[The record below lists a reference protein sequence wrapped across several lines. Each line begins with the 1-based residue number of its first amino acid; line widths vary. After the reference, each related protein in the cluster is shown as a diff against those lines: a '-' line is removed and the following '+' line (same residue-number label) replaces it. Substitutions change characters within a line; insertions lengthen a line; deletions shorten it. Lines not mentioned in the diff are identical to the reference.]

1 MMPRGLWTT
10 TVGSFPK
17 PPQLER
23 ARQQHARGELS
34 ADRLFAMERE
44 ETAKVIRQQEE
55 AGLDILVD
63 GELYR
68 GDMTT
73 YFAERMPGFA
83 ISNPV
88 RSYGNRYYRKPI
100 AVGPI
105 RRDQEMTVSWWTYA
119 QSLTRKPI
127 KGMLTGPYT
136 MMDWSF
142 NEHYPSREAMAMDL
156 AVAVNEEALALQ
168 EAGARFIQI
177 DEPAVSVRPEEL
189 TLAVKALG
197 RAVQGLTAKTI
208 THICYGDFDV
218 IYPALLD
225 LPVDMIDLE
234 MANSRYDLLERFRAH
249 PFTKEIGYGVL
260 DVHSHRVETK
270 EEVKEGIRR
279 GLEVLRPEQ
288 MYVDP
293 DCGLKTRTV
302 EEAFAK
308 LRVMVDAVREVRAE
322 LGIEAEQG
330 VTA

>member
-1 MMPRGLWTT
+1 MPHGLWTT

-17 PPQLER
+17 PPELER

-34 ADRLFAMERE
+34 AEKLFEMERA
-44 ETAKVIRQQEE
+44 ETVRVIRMQEE
-55 AGLDILVD
+55 VGLDLLVD

-105 RRDQEMTVSWWTYA
+105 RRDEELTVSWWTFA
-119 QSLTRKPI
+119 QGQTERPV

-142 NEHYPSREAMAMDL
+142 NEHYPTREAMAMDL
-156 AVAVNEEALALQ
+156 AAAVNEEALAL
-168 EAGARFIQI
+168 EAAGARFIQI

-189 TLAVKALG
+189 PLAVKALG
-197 RAVQGLTAKTI
+197 RAVQGLKAKTI

-234 MANSRYDLLERFRAH
+234 MANSRYDLLERFRVN

-260 DVHSHRVETK
+260 DVHSHRVESK

-279 GLEVLRPEQ
+279 GLQVLRPEQ

-308 LRVMVDAVREVRAE
+308 LRVMVEAVREVRAE
-322 LGIEAEQG
+322 LGMAVEQG
-330 VTA
+330 ARV

>member
-1 MMPRGLWTT
+1 MTRGLWTT

-17 PPQLER
+17 PPHLEK

-34 ADRLFAMERE
+34 AEKLFEMERE
-44 ETAKVIRQQEE
+44 ETINVIRKQEE
-55 AGLDILVD
+55 IGLDILVD

-105 RRDQEMTVSWWTYA
+105 RRDQELTVGWWKFA
-119 QSLTRKPI
+119 QGHTEKPV

-142 NEHYPSREAMAMDL
+142 NEHYPTREAMAMDL
-156 AVAVNEEALALQ
+156 AVAVNEEARAL
-168 EAGARFIQI
+168 EAAGARYIQI

-189 TLAVKALG
+189 PLAVKALG
-197 RAVQGLTAKTI
+197 RAVQGLKAKTI

-234 MANSRYDLLERFRAH
+234 MANSRYDLLERFRTH

-302 EEAFAK
+302 EEAFDK
-308 LRVMVDAVREVRAE
+308 LRVMVEAVREVRAE
-322 LGIEAEQG
+322 LGMPVEQG

>member
-1 MMPRGLWTT
+1 MSRGLWTT

-23 ARQQHARGELS
+23 ARQQHARGEIS
-34 ADRLFAMERE
+34 ADALFQLERD
-44 ETAKVIRQQEE
+44 ETVKLIKRQEE
-55 AGLDILVD
+55 IGLDILVD

-105 RRDQEMTVSWWTYA
+105 RRTKPLTVEWWKFA
-119 QSLTRKPI
+119 QSQTKQPI

-156 AVAVNEEALALQ
+156 AAAINEEALALQ
-168 EAGARFIQI
+168 EAGAKYIQI
-177 DEPAVSVRPEEL
+177 DEPAVSVRPDEL
-189 TLAVKALG
+189 PLAVKALG
-197 RAVQGLTAKTI
+197 RAAQGLKAKTI

-225 LPVDMIDLE
+225 LPVDQIDLE
-234 MANSRYDLLERFRAH
+234 MANSRYDLLERFKAQ

-260 DVHSHRVETK
+260 DVHNHRVETK
-270 EEVKEGIRR
+270 DEVKQGILR
-279 GLEVLRPEQ
+279 GLEVLKPEQ

-293 DCGLKTRTV
+293 DCGLKTRTMD
-302 EEAFAK
+302 EAFAK
-308 LRVMVDAVREVRAE
+308 LQVMVDAVREVRTE
-322 LGIEAEQG
+322 RGIGA
-330 VTA
+330 

>member
-1 MMPRGLWTT
+1 MSRGLWTT

-23 ARQQHARGELS
+23 ARQQHARGEIS
-34 ADRLFAMERE
+34 ADALFQLERD
-44 ETAKVIRQQEE
+44 ETVKLIKRQEE
-55 AGLDILVD
+55 IGLDILVD

-105 RRDQEMTVSWWTYA
+105 RRTKPLTVEWWKFA
-119 QSLTRKPI
+119 QSQTKQPI

-156 AVAVNEEALALQ
+156 AAAINEEALALQ
-168 EAGARFIQI
+168 EAGAKYIQI
-177 DEPAVSVRPEEL
+177 DEPAVSVRPDEL
-189 TLAVKALG
+189 PLAVKALG
-197 RAVQGLTAKTI
+197 RAAQGLKAKTI

-225 LPVDMIDLE
+225 LPVDQIDLE
-234 MANSRYDLLERFRAH
+234 MANSRYDLLDRFRQH
-249 PFTKEIGYGVL
+249 RFTKEIGYGVL
-260 DVHSHRVETK
+260 DVHSHRIETK
-270 EEVKEGIRR
+270 EEIKQGILR
-279 GLEVLRPEQ
+279 GLEFLKPEQ
-288 MYVDP
+288 MYIDP

-302 EEAFAK
+302 EEAKEK
-308 LRVMVDAVREVRAE
+308 LAVMVAAVREVRE
-322 LGIEAEQG
+322 ERGI
-330 VTA
+330 TA

>member
-1 MMPRGLWTT
+1 
-10 TVGSFPK
+10 V
-17 PPQLER
+17 
-23 ARQQHARGELS
+23 
-34 ADRLFAMERE
+34 
-44 ETAKVIRQQEE
+44 KVIRRQEE
-55 AGLDILVD
+55 VGLDLLVD

-105 RRDQEMTVSWWTYA
+105 RRDQELTVSWWKFA
-119 QSLTRKPI
+119 QAQTKHPV

-168 EAGARFIQI
+168 EAGAKFIQI

-189 TLAVKALG
+189 PLAVKALG
-197 RAVQGLTAKTI
+197 RAVQGLRAKTI

-234 MANSRYDLLERFRAH
+234 MANSRYDLLERFRAK

-260 DVHSHRVETK
+260 DVHSHRIESK

-288 MYVDP
+288 MYIDP

-308 LRVMVDAVREVRAE
+308 LRVMVEAVREVRAE
-322 LGIEAEQG
+322 LGIAVEQG
-330 VTA
+330 ATA

>member
-1 MMPRGLWTT
+1 MPRGLWTT

-17 PPQLER
+17 PPELER
-23 ARQQHARGELS
+23 ARARLMRGEITAEALE
-34 ADRLFAMERE
+34 ALERE
-44 ETAKVIRQQEE
+44 ETARVVRMQEE
-55 AGLDILVD
+55 VGLDILVD

-73 YFAERMPGFA
+73 YFAERMEGFA
-83 ISNPV
+83 ISAPV

-105 RRDQEMTVSWWTYA
+105 RRTKPMTVAWWRYA
-119 QSLTRKPI
+119 QSLTAKPV

-142 NEHYPSREAMAMDL
+142 NEHYPSREAMALDL
-156 AVAVNEEALALQ
+156 AEAVREEALALE
-168 EAGARFIQI
+168 EAGARFIQV

-189 TLAVKALG
+189 PLAVRALG
-197 RAVQGLTAKTI
+197 RAVEGLKAKTI

-234 MANSRYDLLERFRAH
+234 MANSRYDLLDRFRAH
-249 PFTKEIGYGVL
+249 PFTKEIGLGVL
-260 DVHSHRVETK
+260 DVHTHRIETK
-270 EEVKEGIRR
+270 EEVKQGLLRA
-279 GLEVLRPEQ
+279 LEVLRPEQ
-288 MYVDP
+288 IYVDP

-302 EEAFAK
+302 EEARRK
-308 LRVMVDAVREVRAE
+308 LEVMVAAVREVRAE
-322 LGIEAEQG
+322 RGI
-330 VTA
+330 TP

>member
-1 MMPRGLWTT
+1 MARGLWTT

-17 PPQLER
+17 PPRLEK
-23 ARQQHARGELS
+23 ARQQHARGEIS
-34 ADRLFAMERE
+34 AEALEAMERE
-44 ETAKVIRQQEE
+44 ETIAVIKRQE
-55 AGLDILVD
+55 AIGIDIIVD

-105 RRDQEMTVSWWTYA
+105 RRKKPLTVDWWKFA
-119 QSLTRKPI
+119 QSQTSRPV

-142 NEHYPSREAMAMDL
+142 NEHYPSREAMTMDL
-156 AVAVNEEALALQ
+156 AEAIREEAFALQ
-168 EAGARFIQI
+168 EAGAKYIQI

-189 TLAVKALG
+189 SLAVRAFG
-197 RAVQGLTAKTI
+197 RVTEGLKAKTI
-208 THICYGDFDV
+208 THICYGDFDL
-218 IYPALLD
+218 IYPAMLD
-225 LPVDMIDLE
+225 LPVDQIDLE
-234 MANSRYDLLERFRAH
+234 MANSRYDLLDRFRAH

-270 EEVKEGIRR
+270 DEIKEGIRR
-279 GLEVLRPEQ
+279 GLEVLKPEQ

-302 EEAFAK
+302 DEAFAK
-308 LRVMVDAVREVRAE
+308 LEVMVQAVREIRE
-322 LGIEAEQG
+322 EKGI
-330 VTA
+330 TA

>member
-1 MMPRGLWTT
+1 MTMPRGLWTT

-17 PPQLER
+17 PPALEK
-23 ARQQHARGELS
+23 ARNQYARGELS
-34 ADRLFAMERE
+34 LEKLREMERE
-44 ETAKVIRQQEE
+44 ETVRCIRRQE
-55 AGLDILVD
+55 AIGLDILVD

-73 YFAERMPGFA
+73 YFAELMPGFA

-105 RRDQEMTVSWWTYA
+105 RRKEPLTVEWWKFA
-119 QSLTRKPI
+119 QSQTSKPI

-142 NEHYPSREAMAMDL
+142 NEYYPSREAMAMDL
-156 AVAVNEEALALQ
+156 AEAIREEALALQ
-168 EAGARFIQI
+168 DAGAKFIQI

-189 TLAVKALG
+189 PLAVRALG
-197 RAVQGLTAKTI
+197 RAVEGLTAKTI
-208 THICYGDFDV
+208 THVCYGDFDV

-234 MANSRYDLLERFRAH
+234 MANSRYDLLERFRTQ

-270 EEVKEGIRR
+270 DEVKEGIRR

-288 MYVDP
+288 IYVDP

-302 EEAFAK
+302 DEAFAK
-308 LRVMVDAVREVRAE
+308 LEVMVAAVREVRE
-322 LGIEAEQG
+322 EQG
-330 VTA
+330 ITA

>member
-1 MMPRGLWTT
+1 MSRGLWTT

-17 PPQLER
+17 PPLLER
-23 ARQQHARGELS
+23 ARQQHARGEIG
-34 ADRLFAMERE
+34 ADALFAMERD
-44 ETAKVIRQQEE
+44 ETVKLIKRQEE
-55 AGLDILVD
+55 IGLDILVD

-105 RRDQEMTVSWWTYA
+105 RRTKPLTVEWWKFA
-119 QSLTRKPI
+119 QSQTKKPI

-156 AVAVNEEALALQ
+156 AVAINEEALALQ
-168 EAGARFIQI
+168 EAGATYIQI
-177 DEPAVSVRPEEL
+177 DEPAVSVRPDEL
-189 TLAVKALG
+189 PLAIKALG
-197 RAVQGLTAKTI
+197 RAAQGLKAKTI

-218 IYPALLD
+218 IYPALLG
-225 LPVDMIDLE
+225 LPVDQIDLE
-234 MANSRYDLLERFRAH
+234 MANSKYDLLERFKAQ

-270 EEVKEGIRR
+270 DEVKQGILR
-279 GLEVLRPEQ
+279 GLDVLKPEQ

-293 DCGLKTRTV
+293 DCGLKTRTMD
-302 EEAFAK
+302 EAFAK
-308 LRVMVDAVREVRAE
+308 LEVMVAAVREVRAE
-322 LGIEAEQG
+322 RGI
-330 VTA
+330 TA

>member
-1 MMPRGLWTT
+1 MPRGLWTT

-17 PPQLER
+17 PPRLEK
-23 ARQQHARGELS
+23 ARLQHARGELK
-34 ADRLFAMERE
+34 AEELEAMERE
-44 ETAKVIRQQEE
+44 ETIEVIRRQERI
-55 AGLDILVD
+55 GLDIVVD

-105 RRDQEMTVSWWTYA
+105 RRKKPLTVDWWKFA
-119 QSLTRKPI
+119 QSQTSKPV

-136 MMDWSF
+136 MMDWAF

-156 AVAVNEEALALQ
+156 AEAINEEALALQ
-168 EAGARFIQI
+168 EAGAKFIQI

-189 TLAVKALG
+189 PLAVKALA
-197 RAVQGLTAKTI
+197 RAAPGLKAKTI

-225 LPVDMIDLE
+225 LPVDQIDLE
-234 MANSRYDLLERFRAH
+234 LANSRYDLLERFRKH
-249 PFTKEIGYGVL
+249 PFTKEIGFGVL
-260 DVHSHRVETK
+260 DVHSHKIETK
-270 EEVKEGIRR
+270 EEIKEGLRK

-288 MYVDP
+288 IYVDP

-302 EEAFAK
+302 DEAFAK
-308 LRVMVDAVREVRAE
+308 LEVMVEAVREIRAE
-322 LGIEAEQG
+322 RGID
-330 VTA
+330 V

>member
-1 MMPRGLWTT
+1 MSRGLWTT

-17 PPQLER
+17 PPELER
-23 ARQQHARGELS
+23 ARSRFARGEISQDDLT
-34 ADRLFAMERE
+34 RLERR
-44 ETAKVIRQQEE
+44 ETAKAIRMQEE
-55 AGLDILVD
+55 IGLDILVD

-73 YFAERMPGFA
+73 YFAERMEGYA

-88 RSYGNRYYRKPI
+88 RSYGNRYYRKPV

-105 RRDQEMTVSWWTYA
+105 RRTGPLTVEWWKYA
-119 QSLTRKPI
+119 QSLTSKPV

-156 AVAVNEEALALQ
+156 AEAVREEALAL
-168 EAGARFIQI
+168 EAAGATFIQI

-189 TLAVKALG
+189 PLAVRALG
-197 RAVQGLTAKTI
+197 RATAGLRAKTI
-208 THICYGDFDV
+208 THVCYGDFDV

-234 MANSRYDLLERFRAH
+234 MANSRFDLLERFRQH
-249 PFTKEIGYGVL
+249 PFTKEIGLGVL
-260 DVHSHRVETK
+260 DVHSHRIETK
-270 EEVKEGIRR
+270 DEVKEGLRR
-279 GLEVLRPEQ
+279 ALDVLPPERI
-288 MYVDP
+288 YVDP

-302 EEAFAK
+302 EEARQK
-308 LRVMVDAVREVRAE
+308 LEVMVAAVREVRAE
-322 LGIEAEQG
+322 RGI
-330 VTA
+330 TP

>member
-1 MMPRGLWTT
+1 MSRGLWTT

-17 PPQLER
+17 PPHLER
-23 ARQQHARGELS
+23 ARQQHARGEMA
-34 ADRLFAMERE
+34 ADALFEMERE
-44 ETAKVIRQQEE
+44 ETVKLIRRQEE
-55 AGLDILVD
+55 IGLDILVD

-105 RRDQEMTVSWWTYA
+105 RRTKPLTVEWWKFA
-119 QSLTRKPI
+119 QSQTKQPI

-156 AVAVNEEALALQ
+156 AAAINEEALALQ
-168 EAGARFIQI
+168 EAGAKYIQI
-177 DEPAVSVRPEEL
+177 DEPAVSVRPDEL
-189 TLAVKALG
+189 PLAVKALG
-197 RAVQGLTAKTI
+197 RAAQGLKAKTI

-225 LPVDMIDLE
+225 LPVDQIDLE
-234 MANSRYDLLERFRAH
+234 MANSRYDLLERFKNQ

-260 DVHSHRVETK
+260 DVHNHRVETK
-270 EEVKEGIRR
+270 DEVKQGILR
-279 GLEVLRPEQ
+279 GLEVLKPEQ

-293 DCGLKTRTV
+293 DCGLKTRTMD
-302 EEAFAK
+302 EAFAK
-308 LRVMVDAVREVRAE
+308 LEVMVQAVREVRAE
-322 LGIEAEQG
+322 RGIGA
-330 VTA
+330 

>member
-1 MMPRGLWTT
+1 MARGLWTT

-17 PPQLER
+17 PPHLEK

-34 ADRLFAMERE
+34 AEALEAMERE
-44 ETAKVIRQQEE
+44 ETVAVIKRQE
-55 AGLDILVD
+55 AIGLDILVD

-105 RRDQEMTVSWWTYA
+105 RRKKPLTVDWWKFA
-119 QSLTRKPI
+119 QSQTSRPI

-142 NEHYPSREAMAMDL
+142 NEHYPSREALTMDL
-156 AVAVNEEALALQ
+156 AEAIREEAFALQ
-168 EAGARFIQI
+168 EAGAKYIQI
-177 DEPAVSVRPEEL
+177 DEPALSVRPEEL
-189 TLAVKALG
+189 ALAVRAFG
-197 RAVQGLTAKTI
+197 RVTEGLTAKTI
-208 THICYGDFDV
+208 THVCYGDFDL
-218 IYPALLD
+218 IYPGLLD
-225 LPVDMIDLE
+225 MPVDQIDLE
-234 MANSRYDLLERFRAH
+234 MANSRYDLLDRFRSH

-260 DVHSHRVETK
+260 DVHSHRVESK
-270 EEVKEGIRR
+270 DEVKEGIRR
-279 GLEVLRPEQ
+279 GLEVLKPEQ

-293 DCGLKTRTV
+293 DCGLKTRTMD
-302 EEAFAK
+302 EAFAK
-308 LRVMVDAVREVRAE
+308 LEVMVQAVREIRE
-322 LGIEAEQG
+322 EKGI
-330 VTA
+330 TT

>member
-1 MMPRGLWTT
+1 MTMPRGLWTT

-17 PPQLER
+17 PPRLEK
-23 ARQQHARGELS
+23 ARNQHARGELKDD
-34 ADRLFAMERE
+34 ALEAMERE
-44 ETAKVIRQQEE
+44 ETIEVIRRQERI
-55 AGLDILVD
+55 GLDIVVD

-83 ISNPV
+83 ISHPV

-105 RRDQEMTVSWWTYA
+105 RRKKPLTVEWWKFA
-119 QSLTRKPI
+119 QSQTSKPV

-156 AVAVNEEALALQ
+156 AEAINEEALALQ
-168 EAGARFIQI
+168 EAGAKFIQI

-189 TLAVKALG
+189 PLAIKALT
-197 RAVQGLTAKTI
+197 RAAQGLKAKTI

-225 LPVDMIDLE
+225 LPVDQIDLE
-234 MANSRYDLLERFRAH
+234 MANSRYDLLERFRVH

-260 DVHSHRVETK
+260 DVHSHRIETK
-270 EEVKEGIRR
+270 DEIKEGIRK

-288 MYVDP
+288 IYVDP

-302 EEAFAK
+302 DEAFAK
-308 LRVMVDAVREVRAE
+308 LEVMVEAVREIRAE
-322 LGIEAEQG
+322 KGID
-330 VTA
+330 V

>member
-1 MMPRGLWTT
+1 MTRGLWTT

-17 PPQLER
+17 PPRLEK

-34 ADRLFAMERE
+34 AEALEAMERE
-44 ETAKVIRQQEE
+44 ETIAVIKRQESV
-55 AGLDILVD
+55 GLDILVD

-105 RRDQEMTVSWWTYA
+105 RRKKPLTVDWWKFA
-119 QSLTRKPI
+119 QSQTSRPI

-142 NEHYPSREAMAMDL
+142 NEHYPSREAMTMDL
-156 AVAVNEEALALQ
+156 AEAIREEAFALQ
-168 EAGARFIQI
+168 EAGAKYIQI
-177 DEPAVSVRPEEL
+177 DEPALSVRPEEL
-189 TLAVKALG
+189 SLAIRAFG
-197 RAVQGLTAKTI
+197 RVTEGLKAKTI
-208 THICYGDFDV
+208 THVCYGDFDL
-218 IYPALLD
+218 IYPGLLD
-225 LPVDMIDLE
+225 MPVDQIDLE
-234 MANSRYDLLERFRAH
+234 MANSRYDLLDRFRSH

-260 DVHSHRVETK
+260 DVHSHRVESK
-270 EEVKEGIRR
+270 DEVKEGIRR
-279 GLEVLRPEQ
+279 GLEVLKPEQ

-293 DCGLKTRTV
+293 DCGLKTRTMD
-302 EEAFAK
+302 EAFAK
-308 LRVMVDAVREVRAE
+308 LEVMVQAVREIRE
-322 LGIEAEQG
+322 EKGI
-330 VTA
+330 TT

>member
-1 MMPRGLWTT
+1 MTMARGLWTT

-17 PPQLER
+17 PANLEK
-23 ARQQHARGELS
+23 ARSQHARGELA
-34 ADRLFAMERE
+34 ADKLEAMERE
-44 ETAKVIRQQEE
+44 ETIRVLKRQEE
-55 AGLDILVD
+55 IGLDILVD

-73 YFAERMPGFA
+73 YFAELMPGFA

-105 RRDQEMTVSWWTYA
+105 RRKKPLTVDWWKFA
-119 QSLTRKPI
+119 QSQTSKPV

-156 AVAVNEEALALQ
+156 AEAIREEALALQ
-168 EAGARFIQI
+168 EAGAKYIQI

-189 TLAVKALG
+189 PMAVRALG
-197 RAVQGLTAKTI
+197 RATEGLKAKTI

-234 MANSRYDLLERFRAH
+234 LANSRYDLLDRFRSH

-260 DVHSHRVETK
+260 DVHSHRIESK
-270 EEVKEGIRR
+270 AEVKQGILR
-279 GLEVLRPEQ
+279 GLDVLKPEQ
-288 MYVDP
+288 MFVDP

-308 LRVMVDAVREVRAE
+308 LEVMVQAVREVRQE
-322 LGIEAEQG
+322 KGI
-330 VTA
+330 TA

>member
-1 MMPRGLWTT
+1 MSRGLWTT

-23 ARQQHARGELS
+23 ARQQHARGEIS
-34 ADRLFAMERE
+34 ADALFQLERD
-44 ETAKVIRQQEE
+44 ETVKLIKRQEE
-55 AGLDILVD
+55 IGLDILVD

-105 RRDQEMTVSWWTYA
+105 RRTKPLTVEWWKFA
-119 QSLTRKPI
+119 QSQTKQPI

-156 AVAVNEEALALQ
+156 AAAINEEALALQ
-168 EAGARFIQI
+168 EAGAKYIQI
-177 DEPAVSVRPEEL
+177 DEPAVSVRPDEL
-189 TLAVKALG
+189 PLAVKALG
-197 RAVQGLTAKTI
+197 RAVEGVKAKTI

-225 LPVDMIDLE
+225 LPVDQIDLE
-234 MANSRYDLLERFRAH
+234 MANSRYDLLERFKAQ

-260 DVHSHRVETK
+260 DVHNHRVETK
-270 EEVKEGIRR
+270 DEVKQGILR
-279 GLEVLRPEQ
+279 GLEVLKPEQ

-293 DCGLKTRTV
+293 DCGLKTRTMD
-302 EEAFAK
+302 EAFAK
-308 LRVMVDAVREVRAE
+308 LQVMVDAVREVRTE
-322 LGIEAEQG
+322 RGIGA
-330 VTA
+330 